1 MYPELQTLPLVL
13 TAKEAAQVLGFSL
26 HLVYALLRSGQLRS
40 LRMGKLF
47 RIPRCALKEYLQAAS

>member
-1 MYPELQTLPLVL
+1 MYHELKALPLVL
-13 TAKEAAQVLGFSL
+13 TAEEVAQVLGLSL

-47 RIPRCALKEYLQAAS
+47 RIPRCALTEYLQTVS